1 MEANDT
7 EILLK
12 LRKRLS
18 DLLGKGLVSS
28 DAFGMYQ
35 QTILQLHQE
44 CERRRQTCLG
54 QAETLK
60 RQAAAAE
67 SQAHAFS
74 AMASIIFS
82 VVNGYVEL
90 EERRAREEADRA
102 KERAAAEAEAA
113 EVAAAVEGVSDESS
127 DEEEV
132 TSSDS
137 PTARKKRK
145 PKTDKPTEG

>member
-1 MEANDT
+1 MENSAVDT
-7 EILLK
+7 EIIFK
-12 LRKRLS
+12 IRKRLN
-18 DLLGKGLVSS
+18 DLLSKGLVNP

-67 SQAHAFS
+67 SQSHAFS

-82 VVNGYVEL
+82 VVNGYADL
-90 EERRAREEADRA
+90 EERRLREEA
-102 KERAAAEAEAA
+102 ERAAERAKIEPAVSEPIEPVETQEEAKE
-113 EVAAAVEGVSDESS
+113 EKTVE
-127 DEEEV
+127 
-132 TSSDS
+132 TSSS
-137 PTARKKRK
+137 RKKK
-145 PKTDKPTEG
+145 